1 MENLIK
7 ISTDNV
13 KKTHGITRNGNA
25 IVTIQYVNDILK
37 CTTEQKCI
45 IRRGN
50 YNSLL
55 YSNLPITGAIVTVKG
70 YDLPIFKTL
79 KF

>member
-1 MENLIK
+1 MENLIQVN
-7 ISTDNV
+7 TDSV
-13 KKTHGITRNGNA
+13 KKIHGITKNGNA
-25 IVTIQYVNDILK
+25 IVTIQYTNSVLK

-55 YSNLPITGAIVTVKG
+55 YSNLPITGAIVTVTG